1 MKKFLFLLVSALIAQ
16 FMLAKDHTIVVRSE
30 HGITKGNTEVH
41 VHEGEDVDTI
51 TVTPGADVTTITVTV
66 RDLDGTLI
74 QHDVLSATGDY
85 LDFSTPSTSNGC
97 LVTLRDDKGVVYSG
111 YDD

>member
-1 MKKFLFLLVSALIAQ
+1 MSKKKLFVALLFVAILAQ
-16 FMLAKDHTIVVRSE
+16 AKDHTIVVRGPG
-30 HGITKGNTEVH
+30 HQTKSKTEVTI
-41 VHEGEDVDTI
+41 HEGEDSDTL
-51 TVTPGADVTTITVTV
+51 TVTPGSDITTITVTV
-66 RDLDGTLI
+66 RDLEGTLI